1 MNFFRKLI
9 SWCIYKIINRGLSE
23 SISFSHLYKKK
34 ILDFIFEKQF
44 KDRAIYAPH
53 KKEYYKLCC
62 DYLMKHNNRLNLEF
76 GVGSGETGWILSN
89 NLNNEKIYGFDSFNG
104 FKNDLVENDFWHSFN
119 LKFKNRKIPKMPLNY
134 IILNGFVE
142 DTLDNFDKNIF
153 AKFNYKHIFAHI
165 DLDIYEPTK
174 KVLSFIK
181 LKKIKS
187 FLMFD
192 EFTNYPEFECHQF
205 RAFYEEIYCDHIEFK
220 IRFFCNSNNQR
231 FGHLTK
237 YFIEIN

>member
-1 MNFFRKLI
+1 MNFFKKLI
-9 SWCIYKIINRGLSE
+9 SWFIYKIINRCLAE

-44 KDRAIYAPH
+44 KDRAVYVPN
-53 KKEYYKLCC
+53 KTEYYKLCC

-76 GVGSGETGWILSN
+76 GVGGGETGRVLSN
-89 NLNNEKIYGFDSFNG
+89 NLKNDKIYGFDSFNG
-104 FKNDLVENDFWHSFN
+104 FKNDLTSNDFWHSFN
-119 LKFKNRKIPKMPLNY
+119 LRFKNRKIPNMPLNY
-134 IILNGFVE
+134 IIVNGFIE
-142 DTLDNFDKNIF
+142 DTLYDFDKNTF
-153 AKFNYKHIFAHI
+153 QKLNYDYIFAHI
-165 DLDIYEPTK
+165 DVDIYEPTK
-174 KVLSFIK
+174 KILSFIK
-181 LKKIKS
+181 SKKIKS

-220 IRFFCNSNNQR
+220 IKFFCNSNNQR